1 MLLNFSLLSYHLLV
15 RYLHFLLHHNR
26 SGSSPLDISRF
37 PRNKDIYLLGTS
49 MSILDLTDKS
59 FDIIRD
65 SFSIGIN
72 GFCFHSFVPNI
83 YAVEFSVSCR
93 WNSALHAQLLTQ
105 LHNSSQAT
113 VLLRENSSSSNFSL
127 PKDRCLSY
135 SILRPPNLIQ
145 PKLLNFIQLSSKTLS
160 IIRLPLLLGFLS
172 TLDRLLYLSL
182 YLRPTSITLVGV
194 DLSSASHFY
203 ESSHSVSPAPSATS
217 IQSHPTY
224 SSDYKGTNLITIIQ
238 YYNQLFR
245 NIGVPIYVESSSSA
259 LNCILPIRSLR

>member
-1 MLLNFSLLSYHLLV
+1 
-15 RYLHFLLHHNR
+15 
-26 SGSSPLDISRF
+26 
-37 PRNKDIYLLGTS
+37 

-59 FDIIRD
+59 FDLIRD

-83 YAVEFSVSCR
+83 YAVEFSDSYR

-105 LHNSSQAT
+105 LHNSPHTT
-113 VLLRENSSSSNFSL
+113 VLLRENSSSLNFSL
-127 PKDRCLSY
+127 PKYRCLSY

-160 IIRLPLLLGFLS
+160 IFRLPLLLGFLS

-182 YLRPTSITLVGV
+182 YLRPTSITLVE
-194 DLSSASHFY
+194 DLSSSSHFY

-217 IQSHPTY
+217 SQCHPTY
-224 SSDYKGTNLITIIQ
+224 SSDYKGTNLITILQ

-245 NIGVPIYVESSSSA
+245 NIGVPIYAESSSA